1 MLDLTNGLDLTNQ
14 IHEGFQRGNRHTRD
28 FKMWLIDR
36 QAPTPEEKAIVENLP
51 FVQGEYDFSTI
62 LGGRVYNNRPLTYQ
76 FEILNRDYQSR
87 KIVQTAL
94 ENWLMRDGFERLY
107 DDHAEGYYY
116 IAKCT
121 GVNTADSYGGLTV
134 DIEFNAYPFKI
145 SELAEGND
153 IWDTFNFELDV
164 SQITEFTVNDSIT
177 IALYN
182 VGASNLTPAIKASA
196 PMTIIKDGITYNIGV
211 GETKSYEFSLL
222 QGENK
227 LTIQGNGTIEF
238 LFYKELI

>member
-28 FKMWLIDR
+28 FKMWLVDR
-36 QAPTPEEKAIVENLP
+36 KAPTPEEKSIVENLP

-62 LGGRVYNNRPLTYQ
+62 LGGRIYNNRPLTYQ

-87 KIVQTAL
+87 KTIQTSL
-94 ENWLMRDGFERLY
+94 ENWLMKGGYEFLY
-107 DDHAEGYYY
+107 DTHDPGYYW
-116 IAKCT
+116 IAKCMR
-121 GVNTADSYGGLTV
+121 VNTADTYGGLTV
-134 DIEFNAYPFKI
+134 NIEFDAYPFKI
-145 SELAEGND
+145 SGLAEGND

-164 SQITEFTVNDSIT
+164 SQITEFAVNGSID

-182 VGASNLTPAIKASA
+182 VGASNLTPTIKASA
-196 PMTIIKDGITYNIGV
+196 PMTIIKDGVTYNVGA
-211 GETKSYEFSLL
+211 GETKSYEFALK
-222 QGENK
+222 QGENR